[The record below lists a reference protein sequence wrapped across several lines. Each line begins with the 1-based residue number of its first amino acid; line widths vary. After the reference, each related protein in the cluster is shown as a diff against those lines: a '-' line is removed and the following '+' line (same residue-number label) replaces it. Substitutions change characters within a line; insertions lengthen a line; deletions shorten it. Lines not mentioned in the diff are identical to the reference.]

1 MTKSVGIIG
10 GGHNGLVCACYL
22 AKAGFDVTVYERRDI
37 VGGAA
42 VTEEFYPG
50 FKNSTCSYTV
60 GLLPSKIIDD
70 LNLHTHGLKILPR
83 LMNNFVPTTWLPRMG
98 HYKEG
103 ELEYLRFGRVGLND
117 IEEIRRLSEHDAENY
132 PAYVAM
138 LNRVVAVFKE
148 FVWDT
153 PPTTKGLKNIFPALK
168 AAGRLNSLSEEG
180 QREVIDLFTKSAADV
195 VEQYF
200 EHDLVK
206 ALMCWDSIVGN
217 YTSPY
222 TPGTAYVL
230 LHHVWGESTHGWGH
244 AIGGMGAITQA
255 MQAEAEALGV
265 TVKTNTTITEVWPSN
280 EKFGIMINDYAISSH
295 DIIVSN
301 VHPQILYQDLIGH
314 IYLPDEFKKRIK
326 AYKSGSGTFRMNV
339 ALDEL
344 PTFTC
349 LPEPGDH
356 LGAGIL
362 MMPSLEYMEKAYFDS
377 RCHGWSLRPV
387 VEMLIPSIIDNTLA
401 PKGKHVASLFCQHF
415 DPDIEWTD
423 EKRKT
428 AAQDI
433 LRVVEWFAP
442 GFRDSVIGYSA
453 LSPRDLQEQFGL
465 VRGDIFHGQLTLDQM
480 YSNRPVLGYG
490 NYRGPLEGLYMCGSG
505 THPGG
510 GVTGIPGHNAA
521 REIIKD
527 N

>member
-1 MTKSVGIIG
+1 MSKSVGIIG

-22 AKAGFDVTVYERRDI
+22 AKAGFDVTVYERRGI

-42 VTEEFYPG
+42 VTEEFHPG
-50 FKNSTCSYTV
+50 FRNSTCAYTV
-60 GLLPSKIIDD
+60 GLLPSKIIND
-70 LNLHTHGLKILPR
+70 LNLNSHGLEIIPR
-83 LMNNFVPTTWLPRMG
+83 PMNNFVPTTD
-98 HYKEG
+98 
-103 ELEYLRFGRVGLND
+103 LEYLRFGGSDFND
-117 IEEIRRLSEHDAENY
+117 IDEVKRLSEHDAANY
-132 PAYVAM
+132 DRFMEMLDRVATI
-138 LNRVVAVFKE
+138 FKE

-168 AAGRLNSLSEEG
+168 AGGRLNRLSVEE

-195 VEQYF
+195 VEEYF

-255 MQAEAEALGV
+255 MRAEAESLGV
-265 TVKTNTTITEVWPSN
+265 TIKTNSMITRLWSLN
-280 EKFGIMINDYAISSH
+280 QKIGILINGRTMNFH
-295 DIIVSN
+295 DIIASN
-301 VHPQILYQDLIGH
+301 IHPQTLYQDLVDDNQ
-314 IYLPDEFKKRIK
+314 LPEDFKKRIRT
-326 AYKSGSGTFRMNV
+326 YKSGSGTFRMNV
-339 ALDEL
+339 ALDKL

-362 MMPSLEYMEKAYFDS
+362 MMPSLEYMEKAFFDA

-387 VEMLIPSIIDNTLA
+387 VEMLIPSVIDSTLA
-401 PKGKHVASLFCQHF
+401 PEGKHVASLFCQHF
-415 DPDIEWTD
+415 DPDLEWTD
-423 EKRKT
+423 KQRES

-433 LRVVEWFAP
+433 LRVVERFAP
-442 GFRDSVIGYSA
+442 GFTDSVIRTLS
-453 LSPRDLQEQFGL
+453 LSPRDLHEQFGL
-465 VRGDIFHGQLTLDQM
+465 VKGDIFHGQLSLDQM

-490 NYRGPLEGLYMCGSG
+490 NYRGPIKGLYMCGSG